1 MPASRYVNGL
11 IRDKV
16 SLVFFI
22 GWLAVS
28 LVDLGGVWLCVVM
41 WSAKLALSIGIEV
54 WQFGT
59 LNKVERFGRALLSLC
74 FD

>member
-1 MPASRYVNGL
+1 VPASRYVNGL
-11 IRDKV
+11 VRVKV
-16 SLVFFI
+16 SLGFFI

-28 LVDLGGVWLCVVM
+28 LVDLGRMWLSVVM
-41 WSAKLALSIGIEV
+41 WSAKLALSNGIEV

-59 LNKVERFGRALLSLC
+59 LNKVERFRRALFSLC